1 MRTVI
6 ALLATLLLTATPLLA
21 REPLYVVNGAI
32 VPSIKHIP
40 HEDIERIDVL
50 PADEDTIA
58 KWGPDASEGVILVT
72 LRYDTPA
79 SFSHGDYDN
88 FTDYL
93 AANVKWSETMPT
105 ERVSLRIVVDSDGRA
120 TISEVLDASSRQL
133 LSRTKRAIDDAPL
146 WQPAMRNGT
155 AVESTHLINLQ
166 LPVGKE
172 MPREMVVIIR

>member
-6 ALLATLLLTATPLLA
+6 ALLSTLLLSIATLWA

-58 KWGPDASEGVILVT
+58 KWGTAASEGVILVT

-88 FTDYL
+88 FTNYL
-93 AANVKWSETMPT
+93 ADHIKWGDTMPT
-105 ERVSLRIVVDSDGRA
+105 ERVSLRIVVTKEGKA

-133 LSRTKRAIDDAPL
+133 LSCTKRAIDDAPL
-146 WQPAMRNGT
+146 WQPAMRDGT

>member
-6 ALLATLLLTATPLLA
+6 ALLATILLTATPLLA

-58 KWGPDASEGVILVT
+58 KWGPDASDGVILVT

-88 FTDYL
+88 FTNYL
-93 AANVKWSETMPT
+93 ADHIKWGDTMPT
-105 ERVSLRIVVDSDGRA
+105 ERVSLRIVVTKEGKA
-120 TISEVLDASSRQL
+120 TISEVLEATSLEFLRKV
-133 LSRTKRAIDDAPL
+133 RKAICIAPL
-146 WQPAMRNGT
+146 WSPAERNGAT
-155 AVESTHLINLQ
+155 VESTHLVNIQ
-166 LPVGKE
+166 LPKGKMALKE
-172 MPREMVVIIR
+172 VELIIR